1 MSDVSEQLKEKSSEL
16 LVKMIDFSIQS
27 ASDVVEF
34 SKQQIPQVI
43 HELLMWRATNAAIWM
58 LVGIVIL
65 IGMWKAFKAINK
77 CVKDTGEDDNYIM
90 HIGTALLAIIGLG
103 FFLPN
108 LLELLQILVAPK
120 VYLIEYSADLIK
132 KS

>member
-90 HIGTALLAIIGLG
+90 HIGTAMLAIIGLG

-132 KS
+132 KA

>member
-1 MSDVSEQLKEKSSEL
+1 MTDVSDQLKEKSSEL

-43 HELLMWRATNAAIWM
+43 HELLMWRATNAGIWM
-58 LVGIVIL
+58 LVGILVL
-65 IGMWKAFKAINK
+65 IGMWKTFKAINK
-77 CVKDTGEDDNYIM
+77 CVKDTGDDDNYIM
-90 HIGTALLAIIGLG
+90 HIGTAMLAIIGLG

-132 KS
+132 KA

>member
-1 MSDVSEQLKEKSSEL
+1 MSDVSDQLKEKSSEL

-43 HELLMWRATNAAIWM
+43 HELLMWRATNAGIWM
-58 LVGIVIL
+58 LVGILVL
-65 IGMWKAFKAINK
+65 IGMWKTFKAINK
-77 CVKDTGEDDNYIM
+77 CVKDTGDDDNYIM
-90 HIGTALLAIIGLG
+90 HIGTAMLAIIGLG

-108 LLELLQILVAPK
+108 LLEMLQILVAPK